1 MMKNFSGRNLLI
13 LLILSNSLF
22 FVRAQD
28 MPIIYEHDV
37 PGFSLDRNETF
48 KGRAL
53 WGYMN
58 GGADI
63 YLEYDV
69 KVLRVEEF
77 SREGENIKLE
87 LFKMLDPISAFGIY
101 SIKTFKCEQSGVLI
115 AIDCL
120 NDFQYQLLY
129 GEYYIQFS
137 NESGTDKARQF
148 MRDLAYA
155 LLIKIKPAGLAM
167 PVKYF
172 TDSLDIGLTDIKM
185 LKGELGLQNHAHE
198 LSGYFQGLK
207 GYQIF
212 TAKVGPEGADR
223 KYYEI
228 VFNNAEM
235 KKKFLE
241 NIEDLNFQILSQDDF
256 HILGILSR

>member
-1 MMKNFSGRNLLI
+1 MKRFPGYILFLLF
-13 LLILSNSLF
+13 ILSNSVF
-22 FVRAQD
+22 IVRGQD
-28 MPIIYEHDV
+28 IPIIYDTDI
-37 PGFSLDRNETF
+37 PAYSLNRNETF
-48 KGRAL
+48 NGRAL

-87 LFKMLDPISAFGIY
+87 LFKMPDPASAFGIY
-101 SIKTFKCEQSGVLI
+101 SIKTFKCTQAGVLT

-120 NDFQYQLLY
+120 NSFQYQLLY

-148 MRDLAYA
+148 MTDLAYA
-155 LLIKIKPAGLAM
+155 LLVKIKPMGLAL

-172 TDSLDIGLTDIKM
+172 TDSLDIPLTDIKM
-185 LKGELGLQNHAHE
+185 LKGIVGIQNHAHE
-198 LSGYFQGLK
+198 LSECFQNLK
-207 GYQIF
+207 GYQVY
-212 TAKVGPEGADR
+212 TAKVSSEGMDR

-228 VFNNAEM
+228 VFDNTEM
-235 KKKFLE
+235 KKRFLV
-241 NIEDLNFQILSQDDF
+241 NIKNINFQVLGQDEF
-256 HILGILSR
+256 HILGVRLE